1 MERSLVIPGSFF
13 ILLKK
18 PHLFGAATPPVE
30 SCLSNF
36 FSPDYFVNFPA
47 LILFL
52 INVTGMTSARQLYQH
67 LIQNITAYPAKEK
80 QAMAFMLLE
89 HYLHLRNVDVL
100 VDRPVTDTLSHPDWE
115 HIIFRIN
122 QNEPIQHIIGSAEF
136 CGLTFNVSGSV
147 LIPRPETEE
156 LIRLV
161 TRRYSEPDEKVSIL
175 DIGTGSGC
183 IAIVLSRF
191 LPHAQVSA
199 WDVSEEALNVARE
212 NARQL
217 LTDVHFENVDI
228 LDTDVSHPKVKF
240 DCIVSN
246 PPYVTYS
253 EAENM
258 QPNVLRFEPHQAL
271 FVEDNDPLLFYRAI
285 ADFGRTHLNSNGRCY
300 VEINEHFGAETKK
313 LFEEYGYSDVELRKD
328 IHGKDRFVR
337 AVWEV

>member
-1 MERSLVIPGSFF
+1 
-13 ILLKK
+13 
-18 PHLFGAATPPVE
+18 
-30 SCLSNF
+30 
-36 FSPDYFVNFPA
+36 
-47 LILFL
+47 
-52 INVTGMTSARQLYQH
+52 MTSAKQLYQY
-67 LIQNITAYPAKEK
+67 LIHHITVYPPKER

-89 HYLHLRNVDVL
+89 HYLHLRNIDVL
-100 VDRPVTDTLSHPDWE
+100 VDRPITDTLSHPDWDQ
-115 HIIFRIN
+115 IIARLN
-122 QNEPIQHIIGSAEF
+122 QNEPVQHIIGSAEF

-156 LIRLV
+156 LIRLI

-191 LPHAQVSA
+191 LPHAQVTA
-199 WDVSEEALNVARE
+199 WDVSEEALEVARE

-217 LTDVHFENVDI
+217 LTDVKFENVDI
-228 LDTDVSHPKVKF
+228 LDKNAERPDTRF

-271 FVEDNDPLLFYRAI
+271 FVEDHDPLLFYRAI
-285 ADFGRTHLNSNGRCY
+285 AEYGQTHLTANGRCY
-300 VEINEHFGAETKK
+300 VEINEHFGAETKE
-313 LFEEYGYSDVELRKD
+313 LFAGYGYADVQLRQD
-328 IHGKDRFVR
+328 IQGKDRFVR
-337 AVWEV
+337 AVWQG